1 MQNSKEWGGVSLL
14 NQGKGRGLWAKC
26 PVLFLHHRAG
36 KQGSGEGSAAAADS
50 AALGHGGGRGD
61 GEKEPGVRW
70 LDSPTWLDL
79 RWSEAAG
86 LRERAAAATGVRR
99 GGAAAEE
106 RRAVGVS
113 EVGMEGAEL
122 RGTPWPFL

>member
-1 MQNSKEWGGVSLL
+1 M
-14 NQGKGRGLWAKC
+14 
-26 PVLFLHHRAG
+26 
-36 KQGSGEGSAAAADS
+36 AAA
-50 AALGHGGGRGD
+50 
-61 GEKEPGVRW
+61 GVRGKRSREARR
-70 LDSPTWLDL
+70 LDSPTWLVL

-113 EVGMEGAEL
+113 EVREVGAEL
-122 RGTPWPFL
+122 GGGVGALYSRWKAEATWRDAGGGRQPS

>member
-1 MQNSKEWGGVSLL
+1 M
-14 NQGKGRGLWAKC
+14 
-26 PVLFLHHRAG
+26 
-36 KQGSGEGSAAAADS
+36 
-50 AALGHGGGRGD
+50 
-61 GEKEPGVRW
+61 RW

-86 LRERAAAATGVRR
+86 RRERAAAATGVQR

-113 EVGMEGAEL
+113 EVGVVGAEL
-122 RGTPWPFL
+122 GGGVGALCSRWKAVATWRDAGGGRWPS